1 MADPAVRLRSNDGLM
16 SRVIFFMQE
25 IKVEHSV
32 FALPF
37 AIATCFLAFGG
48 WPDGAAFGW
57 IVLAMISA
65 RTIGM
70 AANRLI
76 DAEIDARNP
85 RTASRGLPSD
95 RLKARHV
102 VAWIAVSLALF
113 GIAVSQLDE
122 LAWYLSP
129 LVIIALA
136 GYPYAKRFTWIA
148 HFALGTVYLI
158 VPSATWIALTGSL
171 EPGAVLLG
179 VGGMFWV
186 AGFDVIYAT
195 ADIEIDRRDG
205 LHSIPARFGV
215 AGALYAARGFHIV
228 TLVALAAAGALLDL
242 TFVYYIGVAAA
253 GMLLAYEH
261 SLVSPRDLSR
271 LGAAFFTMNGIIA
284 MVFAMFVVIGEVV
297 D

>member
-1 MADPAVRLRSNDGLM
+1 M

-37 AIATCFLAFGG
+37 AIATCFLVFGG

-136 GYPYAKRFTWIA
+136 GYPYAKRFTWMLLRHSLFDSEFRA
-148 HFALGTVYLI
+148 PFAGGE
-158 VPSATWIALTGSL
+158 PDKSL
-171 EPGAVLLG
+171 
-179 VGGMFWV
+179 
-186 AGFDVIYAT
+186 
-195 ADIEIDRRDG
+195 
-205 LHSIPARFGV
+205 PA
-215 AGALYAARGFHIV
+215 AAKAARASMPPK
-228 TLVALAAAGALLDL
+228 L
-242 TFVYYIGVAAA
+242 
-253 GMLLAYEH
+253 
-261 SLVSPRDLSR
+261 
-271 LGAAFFTMNGIIA
+271 
-284 MVFAMFVVIGEVV
+284 
-297 D
+297 